1 MKTNRLIPKRYLVAA
16 SLMLA
21 GVVLTSYAGGNARR
35 GTTRSDI
42 RMAGVAPAERD
53 RDPDYLEK
61 RRQFANRFFGTGPGG
76 VSPSA

>member
-1 MKTNRLIPKRYLVAA
+1 
-16 SLMLA
+16 MLA